1 MKNLKEEF
9 ENCTVVVKTSFNRR
23 ISINTANADLAQW
36 ANVKEFDFLFEEVK
50 EDEKKD
56 LSQLSLK
63 ELRAMFPDI
72 TSKSKSG
79 FLEQLNEAHD

>member
-1 MKNLKEEF
+1 MKNLKKEF
-9 ENCTVVVKTSFNRR
+9 ENCTVVVKTSFNRQ

-63 ELRAMFPDI
+63 ELRARFPDI
-72 TSKSKSG
+72 TSTSKSD